1 MIERFSGEYI
11 DEPSIKV
18 GFDPSIGYLADRT
31 KIYRI
36 IQGWDEQYHIDIEEL
51 KEEIAELKEEIAELK
66 EIKAESSRPL
76 FWLERTTP

>member
-1 MIERFSGEYI
+1 MIERFSGEYS

-51 KEEIAELKEEIAELK
+51 KEEIEKLNDEIEQTDGAIL
-66 EIKAESSRPL
+66 
-76 FWLERTTP
+76 